1 MRLVAL
7 TGYGQLEDRQK
18 SRLAGF
24 DDRLVKPVEP
34 AMLQHVLNAAV
45 IVLDAERYAL

>member
-1 MRLVAL
+1 VRLVAL

-24 DDRLVKPVEP
+24 DDHLVKPVEP

-45 IVLDAERYAL
+45 IVLDAGRYAL